1 MSAISSLPETKPA
14 QQFIR
19 SSFPKSNFKSIGR
32 FGCGYA
38 ALSSSVAKLLLLCV
52 PASPRFNRTGQGK
65 PGLVLHPRGRPVG
78 VSLMTG
84 ISAAVAAAVPDFTRS
99 HSSFTPGM
107 LSAFRSNHSGI
118 GPRFTRSVAM
128 TGLDSRQKLY
138 SEWSH
143 ELPPFPRPQA
153 SVETSLLLVNAN

>member
-107 LSAFRSNHSGI
+107 LSAFR
-118 GPRFTRSVAM
+118 FTRSVAM